1 MNDAYAQ
8 ARRIDPSNMRHRPV
22 LTAVDVRA
30 LAEACRAEASRQGW
44 AVTIAIVDDGG
55 HLLHLE
61 RLDSRPSTV
70 AAATGK
76 ARTAALMQ
84 MPTGDL
90 EHAVAGNAALLA
102 LDALPLRGAL
112 PLRWGGAVV
121 GAIGVSGVKPEQ
133 DEQVARR
140 GVDLLATMTITD

>member
-1 MNDAYAQ
+1 MTRLPAP
-8 ARRIDPSNMRHRPV
+8 RRIDRSNMRHRPE
-22 LTAVDVRA
+22 LTAPDVRA
-30 LAEACRAEASRQGW
+30 LAEACREEASRQDW
-44 AVTIAIVDDGG
+44 AVTISIVDAGG

-70 AAATGK
+70 AAAIGK
-76 ARTAALMQ
+76 ARTVALMQ
-84 MPTGDL
+84 MPSGDL
-90 EHAVAGNAALLA
+90 ERAVTGNPALLA

-112 PLRWGGAVV
+112 PLRWGGAVL

-140 GVDLLATMTITD
+140 GVERLATMTIAD